1 MAFNRYICY
10 SLRTRVFIGFMVVCF
25 LSIIGSTAMSYLIIK
40 KSVEDQSKIEMQ
52 NKFEALMKTLDYA
65 LSHTT
70 VTGSS
75 LPEVLQDEI
84 YQIADIN
91 KHDVIIY
98 DLDGNYL
105 VSNKEKGLVD
115 QKRIPQNIL

>member
-1 MAFNRYICY
+1 MAFNRYRGY

-84 YQIADIN
+84 YQIFAQNSELKVSLASKDFS
-91 KHDVIIY
+91 
-98 DLDGNYL
+98 LRELL
-105 VSNKEKGLVD
+105 VL
-115 QKRIPQNIL
+115 PFLATLLLFLY